1 VIREGLGICFIDHL
15 LGKRD
20 MYPVV
25 RYKIGKLED

>member
-1 VIREGLGICFIDHL
+1 MIREGPGICFIDRL

-25 RYKIGKLED
+25 RYKIGKLEQ